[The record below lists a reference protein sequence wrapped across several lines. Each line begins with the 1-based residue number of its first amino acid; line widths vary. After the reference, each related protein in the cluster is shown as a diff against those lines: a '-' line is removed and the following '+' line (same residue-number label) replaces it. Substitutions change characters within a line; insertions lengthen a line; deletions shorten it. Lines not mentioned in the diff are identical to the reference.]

1 MARRAVR
8 TARGPDGENGGFDM
22 EIRMDQ
28 LVRAIGVA
36 LDIVEGDLL
45 GASTHHGKRIAVL
58 SAAMGRRLG
67 MDDAKISAIATCALF
82 HDSALTEYILSE
94 RQGNPIAL
102 KLHCEYGQRNAEAFL
117 LNSDVDGF
125 VLYHHERAD
134 GEGPYGKTEGEFP
147 LGAALIAIADMLDV
161 SKHLQRI
168 TPEGLSGIRAQ
179 IESDAGKRFTRAAAG
194 AMLDILDE
202 NMLLSLRDER
212 IVKTAELTIPAWRID
227 TEDISVFRIA
237 GLAARIID
245 FKSVFT
251 KRHSIQIANKAW
263 LMGGYYGY
271 GSGSRARLYLAAAL
285 HDLGKLD
292 TPSEIL
298 EKPGKLSD
306 GEFETIKDHVRVTKE
321 ILSTV
326 EGFEEIC
333 SLASDHHEKLD
344 GTGYKAGKKA
354 GELSFD
360 ARLLACIDIYQAVSE
375 ERPYHPGRS
384 HEESMP
390 VLYGMAGQGL
400 IDGSIVRDLDA
411 AMAEYSNRD
420 VPPPEGFA

>member
-1 MARRAVR
+1 
-8 TARGPDGENGGFDM
+8 
-22 EIRMDQ
+22 MDQ

-36 LDIVEGDLL
+36 LDIVEGELL

-58 SAAMGRRLG
+58 SSAMGRRLG
-67 MDDAKISAIATCALF
+67 MDDAQISAIATCALF

-94 RQGNPIAL
+94 RQGNSIAL
-102 KLHCEYGQRNAEAFL
+102 RLHCEYGQRNAEAFL

-134 GEGPYGKTEGEFP
+134 GEGPYGRTESEFP

-161 SKHLQRI
+161 SLHLQRI
-168 TPEGLSGIRAQ
+168 TPEGLPGIRRL
-179 IESDAGKRFTRAAAG
+179 IESDAGSRFTKAAAG

-202 NMLLSLRDER
+202 DMLLSLSDER
-212 IVKTAELTIPAWRID
+212 IVRTAELTIPAWRID
-227 TEDISVFRIA
+227 MEDVSVFRIA

-263 LMGGYYGY
+263 LMGAHYGY
-271 GSGSRARLYLAAAL
+271 DMNRRAQLYLAAAL

-292 TPSEIL
+292 TPSDIL

-306 GEFETIKDHVRVTKE
+306 AEFETIRDHVRVTGD
-321 ILSTV
+321 ILGTV
-326 EGFEEIC
+326 EGFEAIC
-333 SLASDHHEKLD
+333 ALASDHHEKLD
-344 GTGYKAGKKA
+344 GTGYMAGKKA
-354 GELSFD
+354 EGLSFD

-384 HEESMP
+384 HAESMP
-390 VLYGMAGQGL
+390 VLYDMAAQGL
-400 IDGSIVRDLDA
+400 IDASIAKDMDA
-411 AMAEYSNRD
+411 VMEAYSGGD
-420 VPPPEGFA
+420 VPPPEALA